1 MNKLK
6 ANCLVLENDNYILKL
21 QDFYQRR
28 KYDVGFF
35 YYYLCLFLGILSFLI
50 SLIWFIHM

>member
-1 MNKLK
+1 
-6 ANCLVLENDNYILKL
+6 VLENDNYILKL

-35 YYYLCLFLGILSFLI
+35 YYYICLFFGILAFLI
-50 SLIWFIHM
+50 SAVWFAHM